1 MGALH
6 EPSPETRAQV
16 YALSSFG
23 VTQDDIGRFLGL
35 SDDTLRKHYAP
46 ELERAKV
53 DRNAEVAAFLFRSAN
68 GSTIAEGAS
77 YSDCLKAAMFWL
89 KTRAQWRET
98 QNLDHTS
105 SDGSMSPKQGIDLT
119 KAPPEFLEWL
129 VSQNDEADKQ

>member
-6 EPSPETRAQV
+6 QPTDETRAQV

-68 GSTIAEGAS
+68 GSTLKEGAS

-98 QNLDHTS
+98 SAVEHTS
-105 SDGSMSPKQGIDLT
+105 PDGSMSP
-119 KAPPEFLEWL
+119 APTQIIFTGVEAPD
-129 VSQNDEADKQ
+129 DEG